1 CYTDMTFQR
10 ESELLDHF
18 C

>member
-1 CYTDMTFQR
+1 YTDMTFQR